1 MVLDWLVDAFVLS
14 DIFIGSITYWPI
26 SNNDIIIYLLFSFSQ
41 DAIGCLASITDSSIT
56 KKILL
61 SLLERFQFV
70 DGEGDFEKMWSHN
83 QALIDKEQRSL
94 NSTEKDVQR

>member
-1 MVLDWLVDAFVLS
+1 LLVDAFLLS
-14 DIFIGSITYWPI
+14 DIFIDSITYWLI

-56 KKILL
+56 KNILM
-61 SLLERFQFV
+61 SLFKRFQFV
-70 DGEGDFEKMWSHN
+70 DAEGEFEKLQSHN
-83 QALIDKEQRSL
+83 QALIDKEQGSL